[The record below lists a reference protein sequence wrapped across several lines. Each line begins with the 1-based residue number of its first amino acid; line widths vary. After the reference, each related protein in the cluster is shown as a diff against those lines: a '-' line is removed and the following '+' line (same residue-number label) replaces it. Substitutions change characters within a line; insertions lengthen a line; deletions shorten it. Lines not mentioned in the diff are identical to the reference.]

1 MTEPNY
7 AISRAAPQTVYSGPR
22 MVAVFARAEEA
33 EQFLADRIDAIRYRS
48 MLLASPTVL
57 PAGLASGS
65 EPEEVDG

>member
-1 MTEPNY
+1 MYN
-7 AISRAAPQTVYSGPR
+7 GPR

-48 MLLASPTVL
+48 MLLASPTAL
-57 PAGLASGS
+57 PVGLASGS